1 MLGRVRCV
9 DQIKRDVNIMVM
21 ALDDLMWEPTEGWRD
36 EAACGGVE
44 SALFVPAG
52 EEESLTAAAKS
63 ICAACPVVEE
73 CLQYAIATNQ
83 SEGVWG
89 GMTGAERRRLR
100 RRLRDRERRA
110 S

>member
-1 MLGRVRCV
+1 VRYPHQTEK
-9 DQIKRDVNIMVM
+9 DKYIMVM

-36 EAACGGVE
+36 DAACGGTE
-44 SALFVPAG
+44 TALFFPAG
-52 EEESLTAAAKS
+52 EEETLAEAAKS
-63 ICAACPVVEE
+63 VCAACPVSED

-89 GMTGAERRRLR
+89 GLTGAERRRLR
-100 RRLRDRERRA
+100 RRLRERERRA